1 MMVYE
6 DYATNNVYRFL
17 TNNLTIGSLTVSEPY
32 KERGSVEFCFRWIIQ
47 HLHIKKFYGTT
58 KNAVYLLLWIAACNY
73 LLLIIAKKHFNIPQT
88 LHTISKSIGPLL
100 FKQDDINSIVKITK
114 ELIVRSL
121 NIYRGLPL
129 LRFYP
134 TICDLHYSIS
144 LFINNLATNKS
155 KIPSISIES
164 LSFII

>member
-32 KERGSVEFCFRWIIQ
+32 KERWSVEFCFRWIIQ

-88 LHTISKSIGPLL
+88 LHTISKSMGPLL